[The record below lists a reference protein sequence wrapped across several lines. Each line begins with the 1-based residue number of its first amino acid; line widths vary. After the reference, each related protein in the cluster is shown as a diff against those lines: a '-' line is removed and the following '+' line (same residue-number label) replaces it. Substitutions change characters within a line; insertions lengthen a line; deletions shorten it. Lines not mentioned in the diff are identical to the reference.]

1 MGDAMQHK
9 GLIALVAVTVIAVA
23 LAVVVRRTTGPQPDP
38 LAGKPVLAEVASRP
52 ADVGRMALVHGDQ
65 KTTLVR
71 DGDKWSVEERGN
83 YPANVTKVRQALSGL
98 ADLAYVEPK
107 TTKAASYPRLEV
119 EDAGGKDSKS
129 TMVTL
134 ADTKGALMGE
144 VITGKHRDDQLGGGE
159 GGVYVRRPGQAQS
172 WLARGKLDLAGNTA
186 DWLDKTLLDLPGAQV
201 QKLVLTQADGSSVTM
216 SRDKAGDKLVLAN
229 MPKDKKLKYESIL
242 DDAAD
247 TLAKLQLDDVQPAK
261 DFAFPA
267 SGVGHA
273 QFVAFN
279 GETVAI
285 DIADKD
291 GKSWVKIT
299 ATGSGDGAKAA
310 TDLNARAAPWIY
322 ALPNDKAKTLRDK
335 MDDLVEAPKAS

>member
-1 MGDAMQHK
+1 MQHK
-9 GLIALVAVTVIAVA
+9 GLAALVAVTVIAVV
-23 LAVVVRRTTGPQPDP
+23 LAVVATRTTGPQADP
-38 LAGKPVLAEVASRP
+38 LAGKPVLADVASRLG
-52 ADVGRMALVHGDQ
+52 DVGRMALVHGDQ

-71 DGDKWSVEERGN
+71 DGENWSIEERGN
-83 YPANVTKVRQALSGL
+83 YAANVTKVRQALLGL
-98 ADLAYVEPK
+98 SDLTYVEPK

-129 TMVTL
+129 TLVTL

-159 GGVYVRRPGQAQS
+159 GGVYVRKPGNAQS

-186 DWLDKTLLDLPGAQV
+186 DWLDKALLDLPGAQI
-201 QKLVLTQADGSSVTM
+201 QKLVLTQADGSGVTI
-216 SRDKAGDKLVLAN
+216 SRDKAGDKFVLAN
-229 MPKDKKLKYESIL
+229 MPKDKKLKYDSIL

-247 TLAKLQLDDVQPAK
+247 TLSKLQLVDVQPAK

-267 SGVGHA
+267 SGVSHA

-279 GETVAI
+279 GEAIAI
-285 DIADKD
+285 DLADKD
-291 GKSWVKIT
+291 GKSWAKIT
-299 ATGSGDGAKAA
+299 ASGTGDGQKAA
-310 TDLNARAAPWIY
+310 TDLNTKVASWIY
-322 ALPNDKAKTLRDK
+322 ALPSDKAKMLRDK

>member
-1 MGDAMQHK
+1 MQHK
-9 GLIALVAVTVIAVA
+9 GLAALVAVTVVAVA
-23 LAVVVRRTTGPQPDP
+23 LAAVVARTTGPQPDP
-38 LAGKPVLAEVASRP
+38 LAGKPVLPEVASRLG
-52 ADVGRMALVHGDQ
+52 DVGRMALVHGDQ

-71 DGDKWSVEERGN
+71 DGDKWSIEERGN
-83 YPANVTKVRQALSGL
+83 YAANLNKVRQALSGL

-134 ADTKGALMGE
+134 ADTKGALMGD

-159 GGVYVRRPGQAQS
+159 GGVYVRKPGTAQS

-186 DWLDKTLLDLPGAQV
+186 DWLDKTLLDLPSAQV
-201 QKLVLTQADGSSVTM
+201 QKLVLTQADGSSITI
-216 SRDKAGDKLVLAN
+216 SRDKAGDKLALAN
-229 MPKDKKLKYESIL
+229 MPKDKKLKYDSIL

-247 TLAKLQLDDVQPAK
+247 TLSKLQLVDVQPAK

-267 SGVGHA
+267 SGVSHA

-279 GETVAI
+279 GEAIAI
-285 DIADKD
+285 DLADKD
-291 GKSWVKIT
+291 EKSWAKIT
-299 ATGSGDGAKAA
+299 ASGTGDGQKAA
-310 TDLNARAAPWIY
+310 TDLNTNVASWIY
-322 ALPNDKAKTLRDK
+322 ALPSDKAKMLRDK

>member
-1 MGDAMQHK
+1 MQHK
-9 GLIALVAVTVIAVA
+9 GLAALVAVTVIAVV
-23 LAVVVRRTTGPQPDP
+23 LAVVATRTTGPQADP
-38 LAGKPVLAEVASRP
+38 LAGKPVLADVASRLG
-52 ADVGRMALVHGDQ
+52 DVGRMALVHGDQ

-71 DGDKWSVEERGN
+71 DGENWSIEERGN
-83 YPANVTKVRQALSGL
+83 YAANVTKVRQALLGL
-98 ADLAYVEPK
+98 SDLTYVEPK

-129 TMVTL
+129 TLVTL

-159 GGVYVRRPGQAQS
+159 GGVYVRKPGNAQS

-186 DWLDKTLLDLPGAQV
+186 DWLDKALLDLPGAQI
-201 QKLVLTQADGSSVTM
+201 QKLVLTQADGSGVTI
-216 SRDKAGDKLVLAN
+216 SRDKAGDKFVLAN
-229 MPKDKKLKYESIL
+229 MPKDKKLKYDSIL

-247 TLAKLQLDDVQPAK
+247 TLSKLQLVDVQPAK

-267 SGVGHA
+267 SGVSHA

-279 GETVAI
+279 GEAIAI
-285 DIADKD
+285 DLADKD
-291 GKSWVKIT
+291 EKSWAKIT
-299 ATGSGDGAKAA
+299 ASGTGDGQKDA
-310 TDLNARAAPWIY
+310 TDLNTNVASWIY
-322 ALPNDKAKTLRDK
+322 ALPSDKAKMLRDK